1 MASCTGTPESRGAS
15 AAAGPDGNL
24 NGMNHDG
31 PAMRIIGV
39 DDDPWDDEYEREAG
53 DEAGF
58 APAGESVEAL
68 VPNERPDE
76 VLRARYLLAPVQKS
90 MEQAGFY
97 AYSTFDQEQRLTIAS
112 DDEDG
117 RFDIWV
123 DGDDYVITLWSSD
136 PGLYMDEENEWRRRA
151 MERLARIAIPRV
163 SQGMLASHQQAMW
176 DDEDHGVAVRLTFR
190 LPTERAADVGP
201 FVRERIP
208 ELNELL
214 GFVER
219 QLS

>member
-1 MASCTGTPESRGAS
+1 MTIH
-15 AAAGPDGNL
+15 
-24 NGMNHDG
+24 NGHT
-31 PAMRIIGV
+31 MRIIGV
-39 DDDPWDDEYEREAG
+39 DDDPWDDEDEIGQG
-53 DEAGF
+53 DPDPF
-58 APAGESVEAL
+58 TPAGESVEGVL
-68 VPNERPDE
+68 STDRPDE
-76 VLRARYLLAPVQKS
+76 VMRSRYLLASVQKS

-97 AYSTFDQEQRLTIAS
+97 AYSTVDQEQRIAIAS
-112 DDEDG
+112 DDEAG

-151 MERLARIAIPRV
+151 MERLARITIPRV

-176 DDEDHGVAVRLTFR
+176 DDEDHGVAVRLTYR
-190 LPTERAADVGP
+190 LPIEEAVNVGP
-201 FVRERIP
+201 FVRDRIP

-219 QLS
+219 QLN

>member
-1 MASCTGTPESRGAS
+1 
-15 AAAGPDGNL
+15 
-24 NGMNHDG
+24 
-31 PAMRIIGV
+31 MRIIGL
-39 DDDPWDDEYEREAG
+39 DDDQWNDDFPDNRDDAFE
-53 DEAGF
+53 
-58 APAGESVEAL
+58 PAGESVEATIGTE
-68 VPNERPDE
+68 PTDERM
-76 VLRARYLLAPVQKS
+76 RARYLLAPVQKS

-112 DDEDG
+112 DDEEG

-123 DGDDYVITLWSSD
+123 EDDDYVITLWSSD

-151 MERLARIAIPRV
+151 MERLARITIPRV

-176 DDEDHGVAVRLTFR
+176 DEEDHGVAVRLTYR
-190 LPTERAADVGP
+190 LPIEQAAKIGT

-214 GFVER
+214 SYVER

>member
-1 MASCTGTPESRGAS
+1 
-15 AAAGPDGNL
+15 
-24 NGMNHDG
+24 
-31 PAMRIIGV
+31 MRIIGI
-39 DDDPWDDEYEREAG
+39 DDDPWDDASSD
-53 DEAGF
+53 DEEETF
-58 APAGESVEAL
+58 EPAGESVEAT
-68 VPNERPDE
+68 VGIEQTDE
-76 VLRARYLLAPVQKS
+76 LLRARYLLAPVQKS

-97 AYSTFDQEQRLTIAS
+97 AYSTLDQEQRLAIAS
-112 DDEDG
+112 DDEEG
-117 RFDIWV
+117 RFDIWI
-123 DGDDYVITLWSSD
+123 DGDDFVITLWSSD

-151 MERLARIAIPRV
+151 MERLARITIPRV

-176 DDEDHGVAVRLTFR
+176 DDDDHGVAVRLTYR
-190 LPTERAADVGP
+190 LPIERAADVGP